1 MNSILTAASPHI
13 IDLIGLALTG
23 IIGWAAAAARK
34 KWGIDIEA
42 RHREALQSALLTGA
56 QLALKHELTGK
67 SAVDLILRYVV
78 SSVPDAIKG
87 LGASHDVMT
96 DLAKAKLEQV
106 AQTKA
111 KEAAGAAVDALTSAL
126 RKAGLPAT

>member
-1 MNSILTAASPHI
+1 MQSIITAASPHI
-13 IDLIGLALTG
+13 LELLGVLLTG
-23 IIGWAAAAARK
+23 IIGWAAAVARR

-42 RHREALQSALLTGA
+42 RYRDALHSALLTGA

-67 SAVDLILRYVV
+67 AAVDLILRYVV

-87 LGASHDVMT
+87 LGASHEVMT

-106 AQTKA
+106 AQAKA
-111 KEAAGAAVDALTSAL
+111 KEAAGAAVDALTGAL
-126 RKAGLPAT
+126 RKVGLPAT